1 MKIEKD
7 VFKEVIPSLTSK
19 QYLYKDIENEDIEIN
34 LYLLNKALSYYPE
47 SVLFANDVNI
57 EFQSSPTK
65 MVYDYYYYSL
75 SKGKLPFKKWGK
87 RSTGQKEVEVIR
99 KVYSCNEKTA
109 LEYIKL
115 IKEEDLIK
123 IIKDNTDF
131 GGRG

>member
-1 MKIEKD
+1 MKVEKD
-7 VFKEVIPSLTSK
+7 VFKEVLPSLTGK
-19 QYLYKDIENEDIEIN
+19 QYLYKEDYEDIEIN

-47 SVLFANDVNI
+47 SVLFANDVNV
-57 EFQSSPTK
+57 EFQSSSTK

-109 LEYIKL
+109 LEYVKL
-115 IKEEDLIK
+115 IAEEDLNR

-131 GGRG
+131 GGRV

>member
-7 VFKEVIPSLTSK
+7 VFKEVLPSLTNK
-19 QYLYKDIENEDIEIN
+19 KYLYKDNEDIEIN
-34 LYLLNKALSYYPE
+34 LYLLNKALSYYTE
-47 SVLFANDVNI
+47 SVFFANDVNV
-57 EFQSSPTK
+57 EFQSSPAK

-87 RSTGQKEVEVIR
+87 RSIEQKEIKVIR

-115 IKEEDLIK
+115 IKDEDLK
-123 IIKDNTDF
+123 RVIKDNTDF